1 MTKLEELMSKS
12 KLPRSVCEALLLVDL
27 ESPTAKA
34 IRENL
39 VSPRQRKQMDSVDL
53 RVEDVLD
60 ESYSKVEWEE
70 FVKDMLADWNEQ
82 LGMKIFKEAY

>member
-1 MTKLEELMSKS
+1 
-12 KLPRSVCEALLLVDL
+12 
-27 ESPTAKA
+27 
-34 IRENL
+34 
-39 VSPRQRKQMDSVDL
+39 MDSVDL